1 MLTMKRA
8 SIPSHSV
15 SGWGRGG
22 GYWIMKWRSHDPTL
36 FFFLFSFLFSFIISC
51 AVARVFMKH
60 GLTSHI
66 ELWSEPGDELP
77 SREPPP
83 HSPLCVPCCILPRCK
98 SSSPEA
104 STLAPRGTSCKMN
117 QQPSRAGWLKWKWQG
132 TCLGGTGAQ
141 LCCLSDKQAQYS
153 SC

>member
-1 MLTMKRA
+1 MYVYADHEESQHSKSF
-8 SIPSHSV
+8 SIGV
-15 SGWGRGG
+15 GWRGRLLGNEMT
-22 GYWIMKWRSHDPTL
+22 IPRSD
-36 FFFLFSFLFSFIISC
+36 FFSSLSFFHYIFCSSPG
-51 AVARVFMKH
+51 FMKH

-66 ELWSEPGDELP
+66 ELWSEPVDELP

-83 HSPLCVPCCILPRCK
+83 HSPLCVPRCILPRCK
-98 SSSPEA
+98 SSSLEA

-117 QQPSRAGWLKWKWQG
+117 QQPSQAGWLKWKWQG

>member
-1 MLTMKRA
+1 MLTMKGA
-8 SIPSHSV
+8 TIPSHSV
-15 SGWGRGG
+15 SGWGGGG
-22 GYWIMKWRSHDPTL
+22 GYWITKWRSHDLTL
-36 FFFLFSFLFSFIISC
+36 FFFFSLSFIISC